1 MKIVFADCSAVYTGR
16 GDSKLPR
23 ATRAIILKNDGSVS
37 IHNEVGNKP
46 MNYMKTADWAPARD
60 ADGNEVWEFDS
71 RRESLKVTL
80 YEIFSEASHDLVLN
94 DPGLERDGT
103 EKHLQEWLTKH
114 PECLGEGY
122 TILGSEYPTG
132 TGPVDILALD
142 PDGRPVAVEVKR
154 TAMVGAVDQCRR
166 YLDSFKDPSVDHG
179 PEKRDYSNTLGMIA
193 AVDIRPKTLEWAV
206 KHSIMTVTVPSN
218 WRQIA

>member
-1 MKIVFADCSAVYTGR
+1 MKIIFADCSAVYTGR
-16 GDSKLPR
+16 GDSKLAR

-46 MNYMKTADWAPARD
+46 MNYMKNAEHTPTQDS
-60 ADGNEVWEFDS
+60 DGNAVWEFDS
-71 RRESLKVTL
+71 RRESLKITL
-80 YEIFSEASHDLVLN
+80 YEIFGESEYDLVPN

-103 EKHLQEWLTKH
+103 EKHLQEWLAKH
-114 PECLGEGY
+114 PEYLGLGY
-122 TILGSEYPTG
+122 SIVGSEYPTG
-132 TGPVDILALD
+132 NGPVDILAID
-142 PDGRPVAVEVKR
+142 ANGNPVAVEVKR

-179 PEKRDYSNTLGMIA
+179 PAKLDYSTTQGMIA
-193 AVDIRPKTLEWAV
+193 AVDIRPKTLEWAA

-218 WRQIA
+218 WRKIA